1 MKNPRA
7 LAHLLLLAT
16 VFVWGATF
24 VLVKNA
30 LNDSSPLLFNL
41 MRMALATL
49 ALVAINFQHLR
60 HVTRGQLGAGAVAG
74 VFLAAGYQFQTMGLT
89 QTTPA
94 KSAFLTGLVVV
105 FVPALTLI
113 PAFRPAGTKAPGVS
127 TAVGA
132 MLAFAG
138 LILITTPPGTVLRHL
153 FVSIG
158 AGDLMTL
165 ACAVAFAAHLL
176 TLARVSKGIAAG
188 VLATLQIG
196 FCTAAMLITLPLE
209 RPHVNFTPRLWITL
223 AICSLFAT
231 AAAFTIQSFA
241 QQVLPPTHTV
251 VLLALEPVFAWI
263 TGIVVL
269 HDSLDRRSMMG
280 AGLILVGIV
289 VIEILHTTHTTEIP
303 A

>member
-60 HVTRGQLGAGAVAG
+60 HVTRAVAG